1 MEVITTHLNADF
13 DGLAAMVAAQK
24 LYPDAVLAFPGS
36 REKNVRD
43 YFEQSGQIFHFQ
55 RTKNIELDQVT
66 RLIVVDTR
74 QSSRI
79 GVFAQCLKNPG
90 IEVHLY
96 DHHPDAPGDMKGD
109 LELVKPVGATTT
121 LFTQLFEE
129 KKIPIT
135 TEEATLLG
143 MALHEDTGSFLFD
156 STTPDDLEAM
166 SWLLAHGAN
175 VHTISQSLS
184 KELTVDEI
192 ALLHNLI
199 KSATTYMINGIA
211 IAVAN
216 LALDHYV
223 DEFALLVRRFMMMEN
238 LNNLFALAS
247 MEGRVYLIARS
258 RIPEVNVGKIAMEF
272 GGGGHASAASATIKN
287 MTLIEAEENLV
298 HYLHKHVRPEQLA
311 RELMSAPVIS
321 VDPAIPIREAN
332 KILTRYN
339 ITVLPVVT
347 DQKKIVGIISRRV
360 TEKAIFHALGDFP
373 VSDYMTT
380 DFASLAPSSSLAD
393 IQELIIENRQR
404 FIPVIDK
411 EKIVG
416 VITRTDLLNVVIQE
430 TGQHPQSMMTS
441 PNQHSIDRQRNLNT
455 LMVEMLPRDKIVLLQ
470 TVGEVAE
477 KNGYAAYAVGGFVRD
492 LLLRIKNLDLD
503 IVIEGNGIQFAKI
516 IAKQLGGKIR
526 THEKFNTAVV
536 ILPDG
541 FKIDIA
547 TARLEYYEHPAAMP
561 TIEMSSIKLDLFRR
575 DFTINAMAIHL
586 NPDTFGTLIDFFNCQ
601 NDIKDRQIR
610 ILHNL
615 SFVEDPTRVFRAIR
629 LEQRMGF
636 QLGKHTE
643 KLIKNAVKMNLFDRI
658 AGNRLLTELQLILSE
673 EYPLPAIR
681 RMAQFD
687 LLKFLHPA
695 LRFDSRLEQILEET
709 NRALAWHKLLYLDEP
724 CEQWLVY
731 FLAVAAELGLKEM
744 LALCTTLAVP
754 DRFKNHIKKTKTE
767 AGRVIKSLDG
777 RRPLRPSEIYW
788 LLHDMSHEGLLY
800 LMGISRKNGG
810 KKAVSLY
817 VTQLRHVTP
826 EINGADLMKLGYK
839 SGPIFRTILDSVL
852 EAKLDG
858 LLASKDDEMAFVK
871 KKYPVQDKNK
881 PAKA

>member
-43 YFEQSGQIFHFQ
+43 YFEQSGQVFHFQ
-55 RTKNIELDQVT
+55 RTKNIALDQVT

-79 GVFAQCLKNPG
+79 GVFVQCLKNPG

-109 LELVKPVGATTT
+109 FELVKPVGATST
-121 LFTQLFEE
+121 LFTQLFQE
-129 KKIPIT
+129 KKISIT

-156 STTPDDLEAM
+156 STTPADLEAM

-199 KSATTYMINGIA
+199 KSATTYMINGID
-211 IAVAN
+211 IVVAN
-216 LALDHYV
+216 LALDYYV

-258 RIPEVNVGKIAMEF
+258 RIPEVNAGKIAMEF

-321 VDPAIPIREAN
+321 VDPAISIREAN

-347 DQKKIVGIISRRV
+347 DQRKIVGIISRRV
-360 TEKAIFHALGDFP
+360 TEKAIFHDLGDLP
-373 VSDYMTT
+373 ASDYMTT

-404 FIPVIDK
+404 FIPVIEKD
-411 EKIVG
+411 KIVG

-441 PNQHSIDRQRNLNT
+441 PNRHSIDRQRNLNT
-455 LMVEMLPRDKIVLLQ
+455 LMVEMLPRDKIVLLR

-503 IVIEGNGIQFAKI
+503 IVIEGDGIQFAKI
-516 IAKQLGGKIR
+516 IAKFLGGKIR

-541 FKIDIA
+541 FKIDIV

-586 NPDTFGTLIDFFNCQ
+586 NPDTFGCLIDFFNCQ
-601 NDIKDRQIR
+601 NDIKDRQVR

-629 LEQRMGF
+629 LEQRMSF
-636 QLGKHTE
+636 QIGKHTE

-695 LRFDSRLEQILEET
+695 LQFDARLEQILEET

-731 FLAVAAELGLKEM
+731 FLALTAKLGLKEM

-754 DRFKNHIKKTKTE
+754 DRFKHHMKKTKTE

-788 LLHDMSHEGLLY
+788 LLHDISHEGLLY
-800 LMGISRKNGG
+800 LLGISRKKGA

-817 VTQLRHVTP
+817 VTQLRHVAP
-826 EINGADLMKLGYK
+826 EMNGADLMKLGYK

-858 LLASKDDEMAFVK
+858 LLKTKKDEIEFVK
-871 KKYPVQDKNK
+871 KKYPLR
-881 PAKA
+881 AA